1 MADQM
6 FPNSRINNPYA
17 LAQIGPD
24 AVAQQYK
31 TQMQQRL
38 ADMLMMDGQQQ
49 PQGQMVSGHYVA
61 PSPFQYLSGLAST
74 GLGVAAYN
82 QIPEQQA
89 QYAQALRQQ
98 AMGEANRLTR
108 NAQMTNPQ
116 ASSAALANGGG
127 QTNSNAQTM
136 QSYQGGQSAPLS
148 GIDPNVVADI
158 LINGGPT
165 QLAEFIRGVNMPT
178 DTLKNYRAAG
188 MSTQQIAQA
197 ISGKATADTAIE
209 GGKWVQGPN
218 GPQFMPDMKN
228 GIYGGFVNGAPVA
241 APISGWGQATAA
253 NERPVADAQNASKA
267 QFTPATMVD
276 ERGNDV
282 ATNTLVTS
290 GNAPAPGGKPPV
302 IKRNPVL
309 QESEKGL
316 NDDWMKNDYRTA
328 ISNSESASNLVNT
341 IKAMRM
347 VDTNTG
353 WGEGVKGSAASVL
366 GALGVKDAANY
377 ASKQEKFQALAM
389 DRLQTEL
396 MKQKGPQ
403 TEGDAQ
409 RASQTFVRLGNTPAT
424 NEFILDFAE
433 AKARQDIRKAAF
445 FQEAVNQPHAKGDLQ
460 QINTVWNKIQ
470 GSIFDDPILAKY
482 KE

>member
-1 MADQM
+1 MADNM
-6 FPNSRINNPYA
+6 MANPLAAA
-17 LAQIGPD
+17 LWGPD
-24 AVAQQYK
+24 VMQKQYQVQQN
-31 TQMQQRL
+31 QRI
-38 ADMLMMDGQQQ
+38 ADMLMAQSQQ
-49 PQGQMVSGHYVA
+49 PLQGQMVSGHYVGA
-61 PSPFQYLSGLAST
+61 SPLQ
-74 GLGVAAYN
+74 GVAN
-82 QIPEQQA
+82 
-89 QYAQALRQQ
+89 
-98 AMGEANRLTR
+98 
-108 NAQMTNPQ
+108 
-116 ASSAALANGGG
+116 LANALIARKTMDNIPSQQYDIANMQNQQMQQGFGLGGG
-127 QTNSNAQTM
+127 QGGQQGGQAAQMGGGRTNPSGGQGGFGGGNQYPLLPGRSAQ
-136 QSYQGGQSAPLS
+136 QSYQTAMAVGFPEYMKM
-148 GIDPNVVADI
+148 VAQQ
-158 LINGGPT
+158 G
-165 QLAEFIRGVNMPT
+165 APT
-178 DTLKNYRAAG
+178 DTLKNYWAAG
-188 MSTQQIAQA
+188 MSQPQIAQA
-197 ISGKATADTAIE
+197 ISGEATAKTSMDPNRMYT
-209 GGKWVQGPN
+209 GPN
-218 GPQFMPDMKN
+218 GNPMFVPDMKN

-267 QFTPATMVD
+267 QFNPATMVD

-328 ISNSESASNLVNT
+328 ISNSESATNLVNT

-353 WGEGVKGSAASVL
+353 WGEGVKGSAASML

-409 RASQTFVRLGNTPAT
+409 RASQTFAKLENTPAA
-424 NEFILDFAE
+424 NQFILDFAE
-433 AKARQDIRKAAF
+433 AKARQDMRKAAF

>member
-1 MADQM
+1 MADNM
-6 FPNSRINNPYA
+6 MANPLAAA
-17 LAQIGPD
+17 LWGPD
-24 AVAQQYK
+24 VMQKQYQVQQN
-31 TQMQQRL
+31 QRI
-38 ADMLMMDGQQQ
+38 ADMLMAQSQQ
-49 PQGQMVSGHYVA
+49 PLQGQMVSGHYVGA
-61 PSPFQYLSGLAST
+61 SPLQ
-74 GLGVAAYN
+74 GVAN
-82 QIPEQQA
+82 
-89 QYAQALRQQ
+89 
-98 AMGEANRLTR
+98 
-108 NAQMTNPQ
+108 
-116 ASSAALANGGG
+116 LANALIARKTMDDIPSQQYDIANMQNQQMQQGFGIGGG
-127 QTNSNAQTM
+127 QGGQGAPVDGGTTNPSQGIGGG
-136 QSYQGGQSAPLS
+136 QYPLLPGRSPQESYQTALAVGFPKYMEM
-148 GIDPNVVADI
+148 VAQQ
-158 LINGGPT
+158 NG
-165 QLAEFIRGVNMPT
+165 PT
-178 DTLKNYRAAG
+178 DTLKNYTAAG
-188 MSTQQIAQA
+188 MSRQQIAQA
-197 ISGKATADTAIE
+197 ISGKAMAETSMDPNRMYM
-209 GGKWVQGPN
+209 GPD
-218 GPQFMPDMKN
+218 GTPRFVPDMKN

-241 APISGWGQATAA
+241 APISGWGQATAS
-253 NERPVADAQNASKA
+253 NVRPVEDAQNASKA
-267 QFTPATMVD
+267 QFTPTTVID
-276 ERGNDV
+276 DRGNKV
-282 ATNTLVTS
+282 GSNALVTS
-290 GNAPAPGGKPPV
+290 GNAPAQGGKPPV
-302 IKRNPVL
+302 IERNPVL

-353 WGEGVKGSAASVL
+353 WGEGVKGSAASML

-409 RASQTFVRLGNTPAT
+409 RASQTFAKLENTPAA
-424 NEFILDFAE
+424 NQFILDFAE